1 MKGRPLILALACFLA
16 LSANAMGIDRNDL
29 IQARL
34 AKMAEAMNERQ
45 DDSGNLPGSFESVES
60 MESVESWES
69 DESIEVDDSMESE
82 EFSVEIDRM
91 QNGKRKM
98 TSDEE
103 EEIDR
108 MGRKKKKR
116 IEEAEEID
124 RMGRKGKAKKKIEE
138 AEEIDR
144 MGRNGGKKRI
154 EEAEEIDRKGGK
166 RGRKGGKRG
175 RKPRVGA

>member
-91 QNGKRKM
+91 QGKRKM
-98 TSDEE
+98 TSD
-103 EEIDR
+103 
-108 MGRKKKKR
+108 
-116 IEEAEEID
+116 EAEEID
-124 RMGRKGKAKKKIEE
+124 RMGRKGKAKKRIEE

-144 MGRNGGKKRI
+144 MRRNGGKKRI

-166 RGRKGGKRG
+166 RGRKGGKMQH
-175 RKPRVGA
+175 

>member
-16 LSANAMGIDRNDL
+16 LSANAMSIDRNDL

-34 AKMAEAMNERQ
+34 AKMAEAMNERR

-82 EFSVEIDRM
+82 EFSVEIDRGRGRG
-91 QNGKRKM
+91 QNGA
-98 TSDEE
+98 
-103 EEIDR
+103 
-108 MGRKKKKR
+108 KKKR

-124 RMGRKGKAKKKIEE
+124 RMGRKGKANQNIEEAEEIDRGRGRGQNGAKKKRIEE

-144 MGRNGGKKRI
+144 MGRKGKANQNI
-154 EEAEEIDRKGGK
+154 EEAE
-166 RGRKGGKRG
+166 
-175 RKPRVGA
+175 

>member
-34 AKMAEAMNERQ
+34 AKMAEAMNERR

-98 TSDEE
+98 TSDE
-103 EEIDR
+103 
-108 MGRKKKKR
+108 
-116 IEEAEEID
+116 AEEID
-124 RMGRKGKAKKKIEE
+124 RMRRYGGKKKIEE